1 MKFQKIEKEEILWE
15 LKVALREKLRKMF
28 ILIPSPKDKYY
39 EMIPLIL
46 SLGVEIALNSEIT
59 TITEPNKVGAP
70 PKNTYDYECKQ
81 DLFQTVY
88 YEINGFLPSA
98 YFVEN
103 LIMKYTK
110 EENKLGISSNYLK
123 DKKKPLVK
131 NPIIKGVKKNLWNVI
146 DTFYKDQSLNIT
158 GNQNFTSRTS
168 LYMSPTRLSG
178 LNMTGEHGAPISS
191 SKKEFKY
198 NLNSVKFDTSTL
210 SPCFDHI
217 YKSYQYSSPK
227 TERKGQTSVLSSEFG
242 NTTQNT
248 ISGTLQFP
256 PLRKP
261 LKLQVLKPSHSMILK
276 HRSEYEVDEDK

>member
-1 MKFQKIEKEEILWE
+1 M
-15 LKVALREKLRKMF
+15 REKLRKMF

-131 NPIIKGVKKNLWNVI
+131 NPILKGVKKNL
-146 DTFYKDQSLNIT
+146 
-158 GNQNFTSRTS
+158 
-168 LYMSPTRLSG
+168 
-178 LNMTGEHGAPISS
+178 
-191 SKKEFKY
+191 
-198 NLNSVKFDTSTL
+198 
-210 SPCFDHI
+210 
-217 YKSYQYSSPK
+217 
-227 TERKGQTSVLSSEFG
+227 
-242 NTTQNT
+242 
-248 ISGTLQFP
+248 
-256 PLRKP
+256 
-261 LKLQVLKPSHSMILK
+261 
-276 HRSEYEVDEDK
+276 